1 MRILVIDD
9 NPLDIELVSRM
20 LHRRLEAAVE
30 SVHTAEE
37 GLRRLAVE
45 EFDVVLV
52 DYCLPGQNGLE
63 FLQALQAERIST
75 PVLLVTARGDEKIQ
89 EVARRAGAIDYI
101 SKDESLTPALPRAV
115 EAAAEKGR
123 AFKASRDR
131 ARAEEL
137 WHTAEKRIEELQ
149 LRVESLQ
156 TSHKVSGSVLNGF
169 SAEHRSAVM
178 KALTG
183 RYGELLLGWMGSEA
197 EATRARTQ
205 LQALVHELAQLGFG
219 AEQVV
224 SLHTDAVHRLKSQ
237 HDVLSSQNGCTP
249 RMLLLEL
256 SLSLLDVYRQR
267 ATSG

>member
-20 LHRRLEAAVE
+20 LHRRLDAAVE

-63 FLQALQAERIST
+63 FLHALQAERIST
-75 PVLLVTARGDEKIQ
+75 PVLLVTARGDDRIQ

-123 AFKASRDR
+123 AFKASRER

-137 WHTAEKRIEELQ
+137 WHSAEKRIEELE
-149 LRVESLQ
+149 LRVETLQ
-156 TSHKVSGSVLNGF
+156 TSQKTSGGFFQSLNPTVRL
-169 SAEHRSAVM
+169 EVM
-178 KALTG
+178 KALTS
-183 RYGELLLGWMGSEA
+183 RYDELLRGWMGNEA

-205 LQALVHELAQLGFG
+205 LQGLVHELARLGLG

-224 SLHTDAVHRLKSQ
+224 SLHTDAVHRLKREQ
-237 HDVLSSQNGCTP
+237 DVLSSQTGCPP
-249 RMLLLEL
+249 RMLLLEV
-256 SLSLLDVYRQR
+256 SLSLLDVYRLR
-267 ATSG
+267 GVNV